1 MTWGN
6 MDISKTKFVEVVG
19 FGAVIVS
26 LLFVAYEIRQA
37 NQIAVGTTTI
47 EIYRNWMTINELIY
61 TDEKLAALIYKLR
74 DDTAE
79 LSNIERI
86 QADAYARRH
95 ANGWVALEIAYEND
109 LVTETLYQAGI
120 KEVQIIISTSPG
132 IRESLKRFATQHDLS
147 QYEILAPLNDL

>member
-1 MTWGN
+1 
-6 MDISKTKFVEVVG
+6 MDISRTKFVEVVG

-37 NQIAVGTTTI
+37 NQIAVGTSTI
-47 EIYRNWMTINELIY
+47 EVYRNWMTINELIF
-61 TDEKLAALIYKLR
+61 TDEKLAALLYKLG

-86 QADAYARRH
+86 QADAFVARSV
-95 ANGWVALEIAYEND
+95 NGWVALEVAYDNN

-120 KEVQIIISTSPG
+120 RDVQNLISSRPG
-132 IRESLKRFATQHDLS
+132 LRESLKRLAIKHDLS
-147 QYEILAPLNDL
+147 QYGILAPLSDL

>member
-1 MTWGN
+1 
-6 MDISKTKFVEVVG
+6 MDISRTKFVEVVG

-47 EIYRNWMTINELIY
+47 EIYRNWMTLNELIA

-86 QADAYARRH
+86 QADAWARR
-95 ANGWVALEIAYEND
+95 AVNGWVALEIAYEND
-109 LVTETLYQAGI
+109 LVTEILYQAGI
-120 KEVQIIISTSPG
+120 RDVQNMISNVPG
-132 IRESLKRFATQHDLS
+132 IREWLKKMSTQYDIL
-147 QYEILAPLNDL
+147 QYEILAPLSDL